1 MDREQIEQEW
11 KAIMKWEIE
20 EGQKLTAR
28 LKAENRYQGGL
39 DGNAE
44 DFKYIQR
51 ERNRRVEELKRK
63 AGI

>member
-11 KAIMKWEIE
+11 QAIVKWEIE

-28 LKAENRYQGGL
+28 LKAENRYVSGL
-39 DGNAE
+39 DGNTE
-44 DFKYIQR
+44 EFKYIR
-51 ERNRRVEELKRK
+51 EERNRRLAELKRK